1 MALVL
6 AIGLPLQPDMSRAQE
21 TAVDCAANPDQEACR
36 TEEAAPSGEANSGEA
51 PAAPAS
57 EEGAFEAPAPESAS
71 ESAPETAPEAAPEA
85 AQEPA
90 PEVAPEA
97 TQDPQPAE
105 SADTEEAQPE
115 AKPAAPVEEAKPAEK
130 PAAPV
135 EDAAPAEKPQNTE
148 EMNTEETNAEET
160 ATPDAKPEAPTEEA
174 APTKKP
180 AVEPSSEQT
189 DQTGQTD
196 AASEA
201 STAEQPAEEQPADDG
216 SSTEAGQEETSQS
229 PDTKADSAAAEEPAA
244 EETTAE
250 EGSLKSAGETEPAA
264 AAVAEPASE
273 EVAPEQTDAEQK
285 ATDQKTTE
293 QKTAEPVQADTLAA
307 PDASSDAAPVAAT
320 AADETVTD
328 EPGELIDAQAAAP
341 ADEPAAVVSDDATD
355 AQRAEVKAK
364 EERRRDE
371 ARDRRLELLGAAAVG
386 VGVGMLIPALGGK
399 VVEDQGDRII
409 VERDGEYFVR
419 KDESSLLRYGDDE
432 FRAERLRG
440 GRTRETVT
448 RRNGVKIVT
457 IRDEGGYVLYRSRLL
472 PDGRE
477 YVLIDNRQY
486 NQHHRNYDRELPP
499 LQVGIPRD
507 RYVVPAGRANYD
519 DIYQTF
525 TAPPVEQVEQ
535 AYSLR
540 DIRESERLRDK
551 VRRVDLDTITFDTG
565 SAVVRQS
572 QVPQLEDLARA
583 SQALIEQDPTTVL
596 LIEGHTDAVGSDV
609 SNLALSDRRA
619 ETVARILADF
629 YGVAPENMVV
639 QGYGE
644 DYLKVDTQ
652 GAEERNRRVTIRNI
666 TPLLSA
672 RKQ

>member
-6 AIGLPLQPDMSRAQE
+6 AIGLPLQPGLPRAQE
-21 TAVDCAANPDQEACR
+21 TTVDCAANPDQEACKNQ
-36 TEEAAPSGEANSGEA
+36 EAAPVEEAPAPDTSAEEA
-51 PAAPAS
+51 PAAEAPAAEAPAS
-57 EEGAFEAPAPESAS
+57 EAAAEEAPAEP
-71 ESAPETAPEAAPEA
+71 APEEGAVEDVAPEA
-85 AQEPA
+85 AQETQAEEPA
-90 PEVAPEA
+90 PAAAEPVA
-97 TQDPQPAE
+97 
-105 SADTEEAQPE
+105 TEDAQPE
-115 AKPAAPVEEAKPAEK
+115 AKPTAPVEEAAPAEK

-135 EDAAPAEKPQNTE
+135 EETAPVEKPLT
-148 EMNTEETNAEET
+148 AEET
-160 ATPDAKPEAPTEEA
+160 TSPEAKPEAPVEEA
-174 APTKKP
+174 APAEETAAEP
-180 AVEPSSEQT
+180 ASEQPVEEQPA
-189 DQTGQTD
+189 DAGQAD
-196 AASEA
+196 AAE
-201 STAEQPAEEQPADDG
+201 STEPQAEEQPADAV
-216 SSTEAGQEETSQS
+216 STEA
-229 PDTKADSAAAEEPAA
+229 PAAEEP
-244 EETTAE
+244 TAQE
-250 EGSLKSAGETEPAA
+250 STEKSADET
-264 AAVAEPASE
+264 
-273 EVAPEQTDAEQK
+273 
-285 ATDQKTTE
+285 ATDE
-293 QKTAEPVQADTLAA
+293 AGADQKTAEQPKASEEIA
-307 PDASSDAAPVAAT
+307 PAVAPVEAT
-320 AADETVTD
+320 AADETVTE
-328 EPGELIDAQAAAP
+328 EPGEPIAAQATAP
-341 ADEPAAVVSDDATD
+341 AEEPAAVVSDDATE
-355 AQRAEVKAK
+355 AQRAEIKAK

-432 FRAERLRG
+432 FHAERLRG

-448 RRNGVKIVT
+448 RTNGVKIIT

-477 YVLIDNRQY
+477 YVLIDNREY
-486 NQHHRNYDRELPP
+486 NHRRRNYDRELPP
-499 LQVGIPRD
+499 LEVGIPRD
-507 RYVVPAGRANYD
+507 RYIVPAGRANYD
-519 DIYQTF
+519 EIYQTF

-540 DIRESERLRDK
+540 DIRENERLRDK

-572 QVPQLEDLARA
+572 QVPQLEDIARA
-583 SQALIEQDPTTVL
+583 SQALIDQDPTTVL

-619 ETVARILADF
+619 ETVARILADI
-629 YGVAPENMVV
+629 YGVSPENMVV

-672 RKQ
+672 RR

>member
-6 AIGLPLQPDMSRAQE
+6 AISLPLQPGLPHAQE
-21 TAVDCAANPDQEACR
+21 TAADCAANPDQEACR
-36 TEEAAPSGEANSGEA
+36 TEEATPTGEA
-51 PAAPAS
+51 PAEGGS
-57 EEGAFEAPAPESAS
+57 EEGAVEEAAPETV
-71 ESAPETAPEAAPEA
+71 PDTAPEAAPESA
-85 AQEPA
+85 PEPA
-90 PEVAPEA
+90 PEVTPEGGQE
-97 TQDPQPAE
+97 TQPAE
-105 SADTEEAQPE
+105 ATGTEEAQ
-115 AKPAAPVEEAKPAEK
+115 PAEK

-135 EDAAPAEKPQNTE
+135 EEATPAEKPAAPVEETAPTE
-148 EMNTEETNAEET
+148 KPQTTQETTTEETAAPE
-160 ATPDAKPEAPTEEA
+160 AKPEAPVEET
-174 APTKKP
+174 APAEAP
-180 AVEPSSEQT
+180 AVEPSSDE
-189 DQTGQTD
+189 
-196 AASEA
+196 ASPSPEA
-201 STAEQPAEEQPADDG
+201 STTEQPAEEQPADAAT
-216 SSTEAGQEETSQS
+216 STDAGQAETSES
-229 PDTKADSAAAEEPAA
+229 PETQADAPKPAAEEQPATAVEEPAA
-244 EETTAE
+244 AE
-250 EGSLKSAGETEPAA
+250 QSAAEDGTLKSAGETEPAGTTSE
-264 AAVAEPASE
+264 EPAPE
-273 EVAPEQTDAEQK
+273 ETAPQQTDAEP
-285 ATDQKTTE
+285 KTSDPAA
-293 QKTAEPVQADTLAA
+293 AETLAA
-307 PDASSDAAPVAAT
+307 PDAAPVEAT
-320 AADETVTD
+320 AADETVTE
-328 EPGELIDAQAAAP
+328 EPGEPISTQAAAP
-341 ADEPAAVVSDDATD
+341 AEEPAAVVSDDATE
-355 AQRAEVKAK
+355 AQQAEIRAK

-432 FRAERLRG
+432 FHAERLRG

-448 RRNGVKIVT
+448 RSNGVKIIT

-477 YVLIDNRQY
+477 YVLIDNRQFD
-486 NQHHRNYDRELPP
+486 HRHRNYDRELPP

-507 RYVVPAGRANYD
+507 RYIVPAGRANYD
-519 DIYQTF
+519 EIYQTF
-525 TAPPVEQVEQ
+525 TAPPVEEVEQ

-572 QVPQLEDLARA
+572 QVPQLEDIARA

-609 SNLALSDRRA
+609 FNLALSDRRA
-619 ETVARILADF
+619 ETVARILADV

-672 RKQ
+672 RR

>member
-1 MALVL
+1 MTSRLLRNSTAMALVL
-6 AIGLPLQPDMSRAQE
+6 AIGLPLQPGLTRAQE

-36 TEEAAPSGEANSGEA
+36 TEEAAPAGEASAGEV
-51 PAAPAS
+51 PSEPAS
-57 EEGAFEAPAPESAS
+57 EEAAPESS
-71 ESAPETAPEAAPEA
+71 PETSPEASQEAAPEA
-85 AQEPA
+85 AQEA
-90 PEVAPEA
+90 APEA
-97 TQDPQPAE
+97 APEAGQGAEPAEATETQDAQPEEKPAAPVEEATPAE
-105 SADTEEAQPE
+105 KPAAPVEETAPAEKPQTTRETTPEETAAPE
-115 AKPAAPVEEAKPAEK
+115 AKPAAPVEEAVP
-130 PAAPV
+130 
-135 EDAAPAEKPQNTE
+135 
-148 EMNTEETNAEET
+148 AEET
-160 ATPDAKPEAPTEEA
+160 A
-174 APTKKP
+174 
-180 AVEPSSEQT
+180 VEPSA
-189 DQTGQTD
+189 DQ
-196 AASEA
+196 ASPSPEA
-201 STAEQPAEEQPADDG
+201 STAEQPAAEPPADAAT
-216 SSTEAGQEETSQS
+216 STETGQAETSQS
-229 PDTKADSAAAEEPAA
+229 PETQADAPKPAA
-244 EETTAE
+244 EEQ
-250 EGSLKSAGETEPAA
+250 PAA
-264 AAVAEPASE
+264 AAEQPAAASAEPAPE
-273 EVAPEQTDAEQK
+273 EAAPQQTDAQ
-285 ATDQKTTE
+285 QKTTDPA
-293 QKTAEPVQADTLAA
+293 QAETLAA
-307 PDASSDAAPVAAT
+307 PDAAPVEAT
-320 AADETVTD
+320 AADETVTE
-328 EPGELIDAQAAAP
+328 EPGEPIKAQAAAP
-341 ADEPAAVVSDDATD
+341 AEEPAAVVSDDATE

-364 EERRRDE
+364 EERRRDK

-448 RRNGVKIVT
+448 RRNGVKIIT

-472 PDGRE
+472 PDGRK

-486 NQHHRNYDRELPP
+486 DHRRRNYDRELPP

-507 RYVVPAGRANYD
+507 RYIVPAGRANYD
-519 DIYQTF
+519 EIYQTF

-619 ETVARILADF
+619 ETVARILADV

-644 DYLKVDTQ
+644 DYLKIDTQ

-672 RKQ
+672 RR

>member
-1 MALVL
+1 MTSRLLRNSTAMALVL
-6 AIGLPLQPDMSRAQE
+6 AIGLPLQPGVPRAQE
-21 TAVDCAANPDQEACR
+21 TTVDCAANPDQEACKKQ
-36 TEEAAPSGEANSGEA
+36 EAAPAEEAPATDAPAEEA
-51 PAAPAS
+51 PAAEAPATQS
-57 EEGAFEAPAPESAS
+57 PATEAPAAEAPAEEAPAEPAPEEGAVEDV
-71 ESAPETAPEAAPEA
+71 APEA
-85 AQEPA
+85 AQETQAEEPA
-90 PEVAPEA
+90 PAATEPVA
-97 TQDPQPAE
+97 
-105 SADTEEAQPE
+105 TEDAQPE
-115 AKPAAPVEEAKPAEK
+115 AKPTAPVEEAAPAEK

-135 EDAAPAEKPQNTE
+135 EETAPVEKPLT
-148 EMNTEETNAEET
+148 AEET
-160 ATPDAKPEAPTEEA
+160 TAPEAKPEAPVEEA
-174 APTKKP
+174 APAEETAAEP
-180 AVEPSSEQT
+180 ASEQ
-189 DQTGQTD
+189 
-196 AASEA
+196 
-201 STAEQPAEEQPADDG
+201 PVEEQPADAGQADAAE
-216 SSTEAGQEETSQS
+216 STEPQAEDQPADAVSTEAPAAEEPTAQESTEKSAEETA
-229 PDTKADSAAAEEPAA
+229 PAEPAA
-244 EETTAE
+244 EEA
-250 EGSLKSAGETEPAA
+250 
-264 AAVAEPASE
+264 
-273 EVAPEQTDAEQK
+273 
-285 ATDQKTTE
+285 ATDE
-293 QKTAEPVQADTLAA
+293 AGADQKTAEQPQTSEEIA
-307 PDASSDAAPVAAT
+307 PAVAPVEAT
-320 AADETVTD
+320 AADETVTE
-328 EPGELIDAQAAAP
+328 EPGEPIAAQATAP
-341 ADEPAAVVSDDATD
+341 AEEPAAVVSDDATE
-355 AQRAEVKAK
+355 AQRAEIKAK

-432 FRAERLRG
+432 FHAERLRG

-448 RRNGVKIVT
+448 RTNGVKIIT

-477 YVLIDNRQY
+477 YVLIDNREY
-486 NQHHRNYDRELPP
+486 NHRRRNYDRELPP
-499 LQVGIPRD
+499 LEVGIPRD
-507 RYVVPAGRANYD
+507 RYIVPAGRANYD
-519 DIYQTF
+519 EIYQTF

-540 DIRESERLRDK
+540 DIRENERLRDK

-572 QVPQLEDLARA
+572 QVSQLEDIARA
-583 SQALIEQDPTTVL
+583 SQALIDQDPTTVL

-619 ETVARILADF
+619 ETVARILADI
-629 YGVAPENMVV
+629 YGVSPENMVV

-672 RKQ
+672 RR

>member
-1 MALVL
+1 MTSRLLRNSTAMALVL
-6 AIGLPLQPDMSRAQE
+6 AIGLPLQPGLPRAQE
-21 TAVDCAANPDQEACR
+21 TTVDCAANPDQEACKNQ
-36 TEEAAPSGEANSGEA
+36 EAAPVEEAPAPDTSAEEA
-51 PAAPAS
+51 PAAEAPAAEAPAS
-57 EEGAFEAPAPESAS
+57 EAAAEEAPAEP
-71 ESAPETAPEAAPEA
+71 APEEGAVEDVAPEA
-85 AQEPA
+85 AQETQAEEPA
-90 PEVAPEA
+90 PAAAEPVA
-97 TQDPQPAE
+97 
-105 SADTEEAQPE
+105 TEDAQPE
-115 AKPAAPVEEAKPAEK
+115 AKPTAPVEEAAPAEK

-135 EDAAPAEKPQNTE
+135 EETAPVEKPLT
-148 EMNTEETNAEET
+148 AEET
-160 ATPDAKPEAPTEEA
+160 TSPEAKPEAPVEEA
-174 APTKKP
+174 APAEETAAEP
-180 AVEPSSEQT
+180 ASEQPVEEQPA
-189 DQTGQTD
+189 DAGQAD
-196 AASEA
+196 AAE
-201 STAEQPAEEQPADDG
+201 STEPQAEEQPADAV
-216 SSTEAGQEETSQS
+216 STEA
-229 PDTKADSAAAEEPAA
+229 PAAEEP
-244 EETTAE
+244 TAQE
-250 EGSLKSAGETEPAA
+250 STEKSADET
-264 AAVAEPASE
+264 
-273 EVAPEQTDAEQK
+273 
-285 ATDQKTTE
+285 ATDE
-293 QKTAEPVQADTLAA
+293 AGADQKTAEQPKASEEIA
-307 PDASSDAAPVAAT
+307 PAVAPVEAT
-320 AADETVTD
+320 AADETVTE
-328 EPGELIDAQAAAP
+328 EPGEPIAAQATAP
-341 ADEPAAVVSDDATD
+341 AEEPAAVVSDDATE
-355 AQRAEVKAK
+355 AQRAEIKAK

-432 FRAERLRG
+432 FHAERLRG

-448 RRNGVKIVT
+448 RTNGVKIIT

-477 YVLIDNRQY
+477 YVLIDNREY
-486 NQHHRNYDRELPP
+486 NHRRRNYDRELPP
-499 LQVGIPRD
+499 LEVGIPRD
-507 RYVVPAGRANYD
+507 RYIVPAGRANYD
-519 DIYQTF
+519 EIYQTF

-540 DIRESERLRDK
+540 DIRENERLRDK

-572 QVPQLEDLARA
+572 QVPQLEDIARA
-583 SQALIEQDPTTVL
+583 SQALIDQDPTTVL

-619 ETVARILADF
+619 ETVARILADI
-629 YGVAPENMVV
+629 YGVSPENMVV

-672 RKQ
+672 RR

>member
-6 AIGLPLQPDMSRAQE
+6 AIGLPLQPGLSRAQE
-21 TAVDCAANPDQEACR
+21 PAVDCAANPDQEACL
-36 TEEAAPSGEANSGEA
+36 TEEAAPAAEAGTGEA
-51 PAAPAS
+51 PAEPAS
-57 EEGAFEAPAPESAS
+57 EEAAPEAPPEATQEAAPDA
-71 ESAPETAPEAAPEA
+71 APEAAPEA
-85 AQEPA
+85 GQDAEPA
-90 PEVAPEA
+90 EA
-97 TQDPQPAE
+97 IETQ
-105 SADTEEAQPE
+105 EAQ
-115 AKPAAPVEEAKPAEK
+115 PAEK

-135 EDAAPAEKPQNTE
+135 EEATPAEKPAAPVEETAPAEKPQNTE
-148 EMNTEETNAEET
+148 ETTTEETAAPE
-160 ATPDAKPEAPTEEA
+160 AKPEAPVEEA
-174 APTKKP
+174 APAEEP

-189 DQTGQTD
+189 NTSPSESPETQAD
-196 AASEA
+196 APKPA
-201 STAEQPAEEQPADDG
+201 AEEPPAD
-216 SSTEAGQEETSQS
+216 A
-229 PDTKADSAAAEEPAA
+229 AAAEEPAA
-244 EETTAE
+244 AEETDP
-250 EGSLKSAGETEPAA
+250 AGAA
-264 AAVAEPASE
+264 SAEPAPE
-273 EVAPEQTDAEQK
+273 EAAPQQTDAEQK
-285 ATDQKTTE
+285 TSDPAQ
-293 QKTAEPVQADTLAA
+293 AETLAA
-307 PDASSDAAPVAAT
+307 PDAAPVEAT
-320 AADETVTD
+320 AADETVTE
-328 EPGELIDAQAAAP
+328 EPGEPIKVQATAP
-341 ADEPAAVVSDDATD
+341 AEEPAAVVSDDATD

-364 EERRRDE
+364 EERRRDK

-432 FRAERLRG
+432 FHAERLRG

-448 RRNGVKIVT
+448 RRNGVKIIT

-477 YVLIDNRQY
+477 YVLIDNREY
-486 NQHHRNYDRELPP
+486 NQRRRNYQRELPP
-499 LQVGIPRD
+499 LEIGIPRD
-507 RYVVPAGRANYD
+507 RYIVPAGRANYD
-519 DIYQTF
+519 EIYQTF

-551 VRRVDLDTITFDTG
+551 MRRVDLDTITFDTG

-572 QVPQLEDLARA
+572 QVPQLEDIARA
-583 SQALIEQDPTTVL
+583 SQAVIEQDPTTVL

-619 ETVARILADF
+619 ETVARILADV

-672 RKQ
+672 RR